1 MVLFSAELPTWITVE
16 SEADKPALDV
26 TVHVAPYPPGED
38 GAVQV
43 TLAPLPDTVPPV
55 TFQL

>member
-1 MVLFSAELPTWITVE
+1 MALFSAELPTWITVE
-16 SEADKPALDV
+16 PDADKPTLDV

-55 TFQL
+55 TLQL